1 MRTRIILLGIV
12 FVLALSVRADENED
26 GSKSVTLSMDHS
38 FDSGKSYSSRGSIT
52 IQSLRSGA
60 VSIQQNDISESE
72 KDEIV
77 KLCQED
83 KLYLIRA
90 VSNGEAVTTFRS
102 AIHACNLVDSGF
114 SDLFTI
120 QLDWRYELLRSC

>member
-1 MRTRIILLGIV
+1 MKSQMILLATILV
-12 FVLALSVRADENED
+12 ALRVSAEDNED

-38 FDSGKSYSSRGSIT
+38 FDSGKTYSSRGSIT
-52 IQSLRSGA
+52 IHSLRSGA
-60 VSIQQNDISESE
+60 VSIQQNEISEIE
-72 KDEIV
+72 KDAIV

-90 VSNGEAVTTFRS
+90 VSSGEAVASFRS
-102 AIHACNLVDSGF
+102 ATHACNLVDSGL

-120 QLDWRYELLRSC
+120 QLDWRYE

>member
-1 MRTRIILLGIV
+1 MRDKIALLGLV
-12 FVLALSVRADENED
+12 FVALSVRADENDD

-38 FDSGKSYSSRGSIT
+38 FDSGQSYSSRGSIT

-60 VSIQQNDISESE
+60 VSIQQNEINEKE
-72 KDEIV
+72 KDAIV

-90 VSNGEAVTTFRS
+90 VSNGEPVTSYRS
-102 AIHACNLVDSGF
+102 ATHACNLVDSGL

-120 QLDWRYELLRSC
+120 QLDWRY